1 MKFGSARWRVWETNG
16 GILGL
21 SNIYGAAYVGDC
33 TAYIFCDVTSP
44 VTQTVQMRI
53 CSDDDALV
61 KMNGKQIYRFD
72 GSRGIEYD
80 KDIVPLTLPEGKSRI
95 LVKVHNRK
103 RSMWGLFMRFT
114 DSQGQPL
121 NGLEFSPM
129 HRWPR

>member
-1 MKFGSARWRVWETNG
+1 MG

-21 SNIYGAAYVGDC
+21 SNIYGAAYIADC
-33 TAYIFCDVTSP
+33 TAYMFCDVASP

-53 CSDDDALV
+53 CTDDDSIV
-61 KMNGKQIYRFD
+61 KLNGKQVYRFD

-103 RSMWGLFMRFT
+103 KSMWGLFMRFT